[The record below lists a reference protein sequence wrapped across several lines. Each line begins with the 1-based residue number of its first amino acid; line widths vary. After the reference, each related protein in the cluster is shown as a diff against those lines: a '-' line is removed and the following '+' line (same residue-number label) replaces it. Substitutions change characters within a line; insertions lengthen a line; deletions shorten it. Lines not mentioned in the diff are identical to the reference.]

1 MTEKL
6 ARAAARHPK
15 RTVGVWSAAF
25 VVAVAAI
32 ALLLPS
38 AITTEADVTS
48 DSESRRGYDLMFSR
62 LPPRPPVGGEEV
74 LAVNEVVIARS
85 PGRSIEDPAI
95 RTEVERLAS
104 ALEATGATRA
114 VRTVWSTG
122 DRSLVS
128 PGGDA
133 TMLTIATGPD
143 AEDRIE
149 ELIAVVEQADA
160 GPLEV
165 SITGEWTADRDFL
178 AISNKDLKEGE
189 LFFGLPAALVVL
201 LLVFGA
207 VVASLVPLLLAI
219 VAITL
224 ALALVAVIGQVWELS
239 FFVVNMLTG
248 MGLALGVDYAL
259 FIVSRFRE
267 ERAAGIEK
275 LDAIAVTGRTAS
287 RAVLFSGSA
296 FVIALTGMLL
306 VPDTILRS
314 LAAGAILVGIT
325 AVAAAMTLLPAVL
338 SLLGDRVDAL
348 QLPFGRRGTAGE
360 SRFWGWVVARVQ
372 RAPVVSLVLA
382 TGFLVAL
389 ALPALELRTGS
400 AGIRTLPDSYASKQ
414 GFLALEREFGAGTVD
429 SAIVVVEG
437 ALGDAGVRAAV
448 DDLARAIDSD
458 PAFAEPETRITP
470 DRELAIVEALVVGDS
485 RDESAVQAI
494 ERLRAD
500 VVPAALAGVD
510 ARGLVTGETAEIV
523 DYRELMEDW
532 LPVVFLF
539 VLAFSFVLL
548 TVAFR
553 SLVVPAKAI
562 VLNLL
567 SVGAAYGVLV
577 LVFQKGVGN
586 ELFGFPQVESIE
598 AWLPLFLFSVL
609 FALSMDYHVFLLSRI
624 RERYGQTG
632 DTRDAVAHGVRS
644 TARLITGAAL
654 IIIVVFAGFATG
666 DLVMFQQMGFG
677 VAIALLIDATVIRS
691 VLVPAAMQLL
701 GDRNWYLPRWL
712 EWLPHIE
719 VEASHAER
727 REEEPVALID

>member
-15 RTVGVWSAAF
+15 RTVIAWSAAF
-25 VVAVAAI
+25 VVAIAAI

-38 AITTEADVTS
+38 AITTESDVTS

-62 LPPRPPVGGEEV
+62 LPPRPPAGGDEV
-74 LAVNEVVIARS
+74 LAVNEVVIARA
-85 PGRSIEDPAI
+85 PGRSIEDPDV

-104 ALEATGATRA
+104 ALEATGVTRA

-128 PGGDA
+128 PGRDA

-201 LLVFGA
+201 LFVFGA

-259 FIVSRFRE
+259 FVVSRFRE

-414 GFLALEREFGAGTVD
+414 GFLALEQEFGAGTVD

-437 ALGDAGVRAAV
+437 DLGDAGVRAAV
-448 DDLARAIDSD
+448 DDLAQAIDSD

-577 LVFQKGVGN
+577 LVFQKGIGN

>member
-1 MTEKL
+1 VTERL
-6 ARAAARHPK
+6 ARAAALHPR
-15 RTVGVWSAAF
+15 RTIGAWAAAF

-48 DSESRRGYDLMFSR
+48 DSESRRGYDLMFSH
-62 LPPRPPVGGEEV
+62 LPPRPPTESDDIE
-74 LAVNEVVIARS
+74 AVNEVVVARA
-85 PGRSIEDPAI
+85 PGRNIEDAAV
-95 RTEVERLAS
+95 RAEVERLAA

-122 DRSLVS
+122 DRTLVS
-128 PGGDA
+128 PDGDA
-133 TMLTIATGPD
+133 TGLTIATGPD

-149 ELIAVVEQADA
+149 ELIAVVERFDA

-165 SITGEWTADRDFL
+165 TITGESTADHDFL

-224 ALALVAVIGQVWELS
+224 ALALVAVIGQLWELS

-248 MGLALGVDYAL
+248 MGLALGVDYSL
-259 FIVSRFRE
+259 FVVSRFRE
-267 ERAAGIEK
+267 ERAAGVEQ
-275 LDAIAVTGRTAS
+275 LDAIEAAGRTAS

-325 AVAAAMTLLPAVL
+325 AVAAATTLLPAVL

-348 QLPFGRRGTAGE
+348 RLPFLRRGAAEEG
-360 SRFWGWVVARVQ
+360 RFWGWIVGRVQ

-382 TGFLVAL
+382 TAFLVAL
-389 ALPALELRTGS
+389 ALPALDLRTGS
-400 AGIRTLPDSYASKQ
+400 AGIRTLPDGYASKD
-414 GFLALEREFGAGTVD
+414 GFNALEQEFGAGTVD

-437 ALGDAGVRAAV
+437 DVGDPGVRRAV
-448 DDLARAIDSD
+448 DELAAGIAADD
-458 PAFAEPETRITP
+458 AFHEPETRITP
-470 DRELAIVEALVVGDS
+470 GGELAIVEALVVGDS

-494 ERLRAD
+494 ERLRER

-510 ARGLVTGETAEIV
+510 ARALVTGETAEIV
-523 DYRELMEDW
+523 DYRELMEHW
-532 LPVVFLF
+532 LPIVFVF
-539 VLAFSFVLL
+539 VLGLSFVLL

-562 VLNLL
+562 LLNLL
-567 SVGAAYGVLV
+567 SVGAAYGALV

-586 ELFGFPQVESIE
+586 ELFGFPQVDSIE

-624 RERYGQTG
+624 RERYGRTG
-632 DTRDAVAHGVRS
+632 DNRDAVAHGVRS

-654 IIIVVFAGFATG
+654 IIVVVFTGFARG

-677 VAIALLIDATVIRS
+677 VAVSLLLDATVIRS

-701 GDRNWYLPRWL
+701 GDRNWYLPGWL
-712 EWLPHIE
+712 GWLPHVE
-719 VEASHAER
+719 VEGAHAER
-727 REEEPVALID
+727 PLPGD